1 MNTKKSVNEGTRIGV
16 LTAHAREKDDKK
28 ISRRRADANEGMSI
42 EQGGK
47 GKGWEGMG
55 RARGKDQSWT
65 LCEHRG
71 GEEAEDVL
79 SRIIPKF
86 GGSGIPDAAAA
97 VSTRE
102 WVGLQTKRGLVLHLA
117 SAPAGYEGTGA
128 GAAVW
133 VQVWS
138 LQGTNTT
145 STTCLLF
152 SLEFA

>member
-1 MNTKKSVNEGTRIGV
+1 
-16 LTAHAREKDDKK
+16 
-28 ISRRRADANEGMSI
+28 
-42 EQGGK
+42 
-47 GKGWEGMG
+47 MG

-102 WVGLQTKRGLVLHLA
+102 WVELQTKRGLVLHLA

-128 GAAVW
+128 GADVW
-133 VQVWS
+133 VQV
-138 LQGTNTT
+138 
-145 STTCLLF
+145 
-152 SLEFA
+152 